1 MKYEF
6 TPSITRNESN
16 PDAFNITASFEIPQ
30 MNEDLSKFINE
41 AKDHPK
47 EVSLF
52 NELLNY
58 MESDS
63 SIIKNTE
70 NLYTHYE
77 DDITIEKVADKYK
90 KFMELYPNS
99 AAVFANLL
107 NFMIEAQKSIQRE
120 ENASKILEWMTSIKN
135 VINEISD
142 DKLGSTDNIDNNPS
156 AESEIISDDDWEAE
170 K

>member
-16 PDAFNITASFEIPQ
+16 PDAFNIIASFEIPQ
-30 MNEDLSKFINE
+30 MNEDLSKFIDK
-41 AKDHPK
+41 AKEHPE
-47 EVSLF
+47 EVDIF

-120 ENASKILEWMTSIKN
+120 ENASKILEWITSIKN
-135 VINEISD
+135 IKTSTSD
-142 DKLGSTDNIDNNPS
+142 DVKHDTSTENN
-156 AESEIISDDDWEAE
+156 IISDDDWEAE

>member
-16 PDAFNITASFEIPQ
+16 PDAFNIIASFEIPQ
-30 MNEDLSKFINE
+30 MNEALSKFIDK
-41 AKDHPK
+41 AKDHSE
-47 EVSLF
+47 EVNIF

-90 KFMELYPNS
+90 KFMELYPDS
-99 AAVFANLL
+99 AVVFANLL
-107 NFMIEAQKSIQRE
+107 NFMIEAQKRVR
-120 ENASKILEWMTSIKN
+120 NYW
-135 VINEISD
+135 V
-142 DKLGSTDNIDNNPS
+142 
-156 AESEIISDDDWEAE
+156 
-170 K
+170 

>member
-1 MKYEF
+1 MKYEI

-16 PDAFNITASFEIPQ
+16 PDAFNIVASFEIPQ
-30 MNEDLSKFINE
+30 IDENLNKFINDAE
-41 AKDHPK
+41 NHPE
-47 EVSLF
+47 EVKLF

-77 DDITIEKVADKYK
+77 DDITIEKVSDKYK
-90 KFMELYPNS
+90 KFMEIYPDS
-99 AAVFANLL
+99 VSVFANIL
-107 NFMIEAQKSIQRE
+107 NFMIEAQKNIQRE
-120 ENASKILEWMTSIKN
+120 ENAAKILEWMTKIGNTIKSLDISN
-135 VINEISD
+135 SNENLVNAANPID
-142 DKLGSTDNIDNNPS
+142 TD
-156 AESEIISDDDWEAE
+156 IICDDDWDEE

>member
-16 PDAFNITASFEIPQ
+16 PDAFNIITSFEIPQ
-30 MNEDLSKFINE
+30 MNEALSKFINE
-41 AKDHPK
+41 AKEHS
-47 EVSLF
+47 EEANIF

-90 KFMELYPNS
+90 KFMELYPDS
-99 AAVFANLL
+99 AVVFANFL
-107 NFMIEAQKSIQRE
+107 NFMIEAQKNIQRE
-120 ENASKILEWMTSIKN
+120 ENASKILEWITSIKN
-135 VINEISD
+135 IKTTTPD
-142 DKLGSTDNIDNNPS
+142 DIKHDTSIENN
-156 AESEIISDDDWEAE
+156 IISDDDWEAE

>member
-16 PDAFNITASFEIPQ
+16 PDAFNIIASFEIPQ
-30 MNEDLSKFINE
+30 MDEALSKFIDK
-41 AKDHPK
+41 AKDHSE
-47 EVSLF
+47 EVNIF

-90 KFMELYPNS
+90 KFMELYPDS
-99 AAVFANLL
+99 AVVFANLL

-120 ENASKILEWMTSIKN
+120 ENASKILEWIISIKN
-135 VINEISD
+135 IKTPISD
-142 DKLGSTDNIDNNPS
+142 DAKYNTSTENN
-156 AESEIISDDDWEAE
+156 IISDDDWEAE

>member
-6 TPSITRNESN
+6 TPSLTRNTSN
-16 PDAFNITASFEIPQ
+16 PDAFNIIASFEIPQ
-30 MNEDLSKFINE
+30 MDEDLNNFINE

-47 EVSLF
+47 EVNLF

-90 KFMELYPNS
+90 KFMELYPDS
-99 AAVFANLL
+99 ATVFANIL
-107 NFMIEAQKSIQRE
+107 NFMIEAQKNIQRE
-120 ENASKILEWMTSIKN
+120 ENAAKILEWMTSVKNAIKSLDN
-135 VINEISD
+135 SNSD
-142 DKLGSTDNIDNNPS
+142 ENLVNAANPIDS
-156 AESEIISDDDWEAE
+156 DIISDDDWEAE

>member
-16 PDAFNITASFEIPQ
+16 PDAFNIIISFEIPQ
-30 MNEDLSKFINE
+30 MNEALSKFINE
-41 AKDHPK
+41 AKEHSE
-47 EVSLF
+47 EVNIF

-77 DDITIEKVADKYK
+77 DDIIIEKIVDKYK
-90 KFMELYPNS
+90 KFMELYPDS
-99 AAVFANLL
+99 AVVFANFL
-107 NFMIEAQKSIQRE
+107 NFMIEAQKNIQRE
-120 ENASKILEWMTSIKN
+120 ENASKILEWITSIKN
-135 VINEISD
+135 IKTTTPD
-142 DKLGSTDNIDNNPS
+142 DIKHDTSIENN
-156 AESEIISDDDWEAE
+156 IISDDDWEAE

>member
-16 PDAFNITASFEIPQ
+16 PDAFNIIASFEIPQ
-30 MNEDLSKFINE
+30 MNEDLSKFIDK
-41 AKDHPK
+41 AKEHPE
-47 EVSLF
+47 EVDIF

-99 AAVFANLL
+99 ATVFANLL

-120 ENASKILEWMTSIKN
+120 ENASKILEWIISIKN
-135 VINEISD
+135 IKTSTSD
-142 DKLGSTDNIDNNPS
+142 DVKHDTSTENN
-156 AESEIISDDDWEAE
+156 IISDDDWEAE

>member
-16 PDAFNITASFEIPQ
+16 PDAFNIIASFEIPQ
-30 MNEDLSKFINE
+30 MNEDLSKFIDK
-41 AKDHPK
+41 AKEHPE
-47 EVSLF
+47 EVDIF

-90 KFMELYPNS
+90 KFMELYPDS
-99 AAVFANLL
+99 AVVFANLL

-120 ENASKILEWMTSIKN
+120 ENASKILEWITSIKN
-135 VINEISD
+135 IKTPISD
-142 DKLGSTDNIDNNPS
+142 DAKYNTSTENN
-156 AESEIISDDDWEAE
+156 IISDDDWEAE

>member
-6 TPSITRNESN
+6 TPSLTRNTSN
-16 PDAFNITASFEIPQ
+16 PDAFNIIASFEIPQ
-30 MNEDLSKFINE
+30 MDEDLNNFINE

-47 EVSLF
+47 EVNLF
-52 NELLNY
+52 NELLN
-58 MESDS
+58 S

-90 KFMELYPNS
+90 KFMELYPDS
-99 AAVFANLL
+99 ATVFANIL
-107 NFMIEAQKSIQRE
+107 NFMIEAQKNIKRE
-120 ENASKILEWMTSIKN
+120 ENAAKILEWMTSVKNAIKSLDN
-135 VINEISD
+135 SNSD
-142 DKLGSTDNIDNNPS
+142 ENLVNAANPIDS
-156 AESEIISDDDWEAE
+156 DIISDDDWEAE

>member
-16 PDAFNITASFEIPQ
+16 PDTFNIIASFEIPQ
-30 MNEDLSKFINE
+30 MNEALSKFIDK
-41 AKDHPK
+41 AKDHSE
-47 EVSLF
+47 EVNIF

-90 KFMELYPNS
+90 KFMELYPDS
-99 AAVFANLL
+99 AVVFANLL

-120 ENASKILEWMTSIKN
+120 ENASKILEWITSIKN
-135 VINEISD
+135 IKTPISD
-142 DKLGSTDNIDNNPS
+142 DAKYNTSTENN
-156 AESEIISDDDWEAE
+156 IISDDDWEAE

>member
-6 TPSITRNESN
+6 TSSITRNESN
-16 PDAFNITASFEIPQ
+16 PDAFNIIASFEIPQ
-30 MNEDLSKFINE
+30 MNEALSKFIDK
-41 AKDHPK
+41 AKDHSE
-47 EVSLF
+47 EVNIF

-90 KFMELYPNS
+90 KFMELYPDS
-99 AAVFANLL
+99 AVVFANLL

-120 ENASKILEWMTSIKN
+120 ENASKILEWITSIKN
-135 VINEISD
+135 IKTPISD
-142 DKLGSTDNIDNNPS
+142 DAKYNTSTENN
-156 AESEIISDDDWEAE
+156 IISDDDWEAE

>member
-16 PDAFNITASFEIPQ
+16 PDAFNIIASFEIPQ
-30 MNEDLSKFINE
+30 MNKDLNKFIDE
-41 AKDHPK
+41 AKEHPE
-47 EVSLF
+47 EVDIF

-90 KFMELYPNS
+90 KFMELYPDS
-99 AAVFANLL
+99 AIVFANLL

-120 ENASKILEWMTSIKN
+120 ENASKILEWITSIKN
-135 VINEISD
+135 IKTHISD
-142 DKLGSTDNIDNNPS
+142 DAKYNTSTENN
-156 AESEIISDDDWEAE
+156 IISDDDWEAE

>member
-16 PDAFNITASFEIPQ
+16 PDAFNIIASFEIPQ
-30 MNEDLSKFINE
+30 MNEALSKFIDK
-41 AKDHPK
+41 AKDHSE
-47 EVSLF
+47 EVNIF

-90 KFMELYPNS
+90 KFMELYPDS
-99 AAVFANLL
+99 AVVFANLL

-120 ENASKILEWMTSIKN
+120 ENASKILEWITSIKN
-135 VINEISD
+135 IKTPISD
-142 DKLGSTDNIDNNPS
+142 DAKYNTSTENN
-156 AESEIISDDDWEAE
+156 IISDDDWEAE

>member
-16 PDAFNITASFEIPQ
+16 PDAFNIIASFEIPQ
-30 MNEDLSKFINE
+30 MNEDLSKFIDK
-41 AKDHPK
+41 AKEHPE
-47 EVSLF
+47 EVDIF

-107 NFMIEAQKSIQRE
+107 NFMIEAQKNIQRE
-120 ENASKILEWMTSIKN
+120 ENASKILEWITSIKN
-135 VINEISD
+135 IKTSTSD
-142 DKLGSTDNIDNNPS
+142 DVKYDTSTENN
-156 AESEIISDDDWEAE
+156 IISDDDWEAE

>member
-6 TPSITRNESN
+6 TPSLTRNTSN
-16 PDAFNITASFEIPQ
+16 PDAFNIIASFEIPQ
-30 MNEDLSKFINE
+30 MDENLNKFINE
-41 AKDHPK
+41 AKDYPK
-47 EVSLF
+47 EVNLF

-90 KFMELYPNS
+90 KFMALYPDS
-99 AAVFANLL
+99 AVVFANFL
-107 NFMIEAQKSIQRE
+107 NFMIEAQKNIKRE
-120 ENASKILEWMTSIKN
+120 ENAAKILEWMTSVKNAIKSLDN
-135 VINEISD
+135 SNSD
-142 DKLGSTDNIDNNPS
+142 ENLVNAANPIDS
-156 AESEIISDDDWEAE
+156 DIISDDDWEAE

>member
-16 PDAFNITASFEIPQ
+16 PDAFNIIASFEIPQ
-30 MNEDLSKFINE
+30 MDENLNKFINE
-41 AKDHPK
+41 AKDYPK
-47 EVSLF
+47 EVNLF

-90 KFMELYPNS
+90 KFMELYPDS
-99 AAVFANLL
+99 AIVFANIL
-107 NFMIEAQKSIQRE
+107 NFMIEAQKNIQRE
-120 ENASKILEWMTSIKN
+120 ENAAKILEWMTSVKNAIKSLDN
-135 VINEISD
+135 SNSD
-142 DKLGSTDNIDNNPS
+142 ENLVNAANPIDS
-156 AESEIISDDDWEAE
+156 DIISDDDWEAE